1 MFRAFLHSSVMFNNL
16 RLIPYSLQTDLPGA
30 DEGLVGTTVEEP
42 NGKFEHKLFVSTLR
56 CLNLEVSFIL
66 T

>member
-1 MFRAFLHSSVMFNNL
+1 MFNNW
-16 RLIPYSLQTDLPGA
+16 RVIPYSLYTDLPAA
-30 DEGLVGTTVEEP
+30 DEGLLCTTVEEP

-66 T
+66 S